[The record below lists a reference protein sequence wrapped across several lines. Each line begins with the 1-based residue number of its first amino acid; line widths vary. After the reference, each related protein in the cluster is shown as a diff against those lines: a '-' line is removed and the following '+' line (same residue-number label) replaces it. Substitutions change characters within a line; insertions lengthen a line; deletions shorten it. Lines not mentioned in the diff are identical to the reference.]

1 MDDLV
6 ILDEVAKADKIKKM
20 LSLFFDF
27 IEISP
32 NLKMGEFSNLHVQDY
47 QKKKKKRGLQHSLL
61 RGSFLF
67 ASQGVDTTTL
77 HF

>member
-6 ILDEVAKADKIKKM
+6 ILDEVAKADKIKM

-32 NLKMGEFSNLHVQDY
+32 NLKMG
-47 QKKKKKRGLQHSLL
+47 
-61 RGSFLF
+61 
-67 ASQGVDTTTL
+67 
-77 HF
+77 